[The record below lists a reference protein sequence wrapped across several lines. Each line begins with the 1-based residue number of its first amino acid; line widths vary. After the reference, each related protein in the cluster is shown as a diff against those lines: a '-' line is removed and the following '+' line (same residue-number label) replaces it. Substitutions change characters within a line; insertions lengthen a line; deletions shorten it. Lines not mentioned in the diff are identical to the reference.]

1 MKPWPFNSRRARF
14 LGLTYLQILECLIT
28 ITRND
33 FWNPKNVCE
42 ICGQKATAG
51 ILDNEDT
58 NHNDRDIQIRIRY
71 SCFDHYL
78 QVYQKIQGERK
89 KRDEFSKH

>member
-1 MKPWPFNSRRARF
+1 VILS
-14 LGLTYLQILECLIT
+14 LSLLQQNNNRYELYQYSQ
-28 ITRND
+28 
-33 FWNPKNVCE
+33 NVCE

-71 SCFDHYL
+71 SCLDHYL
-78 QVYQKIQGERK
+78 QIYQKVQGERK
-89 KRDEFSKH
+89 KRNEFSKH

>member
-1 MKPWPFNSRRARF
+1 VILS
-14 LGLTYLQILECLIT
+14 LSLLQQNNNRYELYQYSQ
-28 ITRND
+28 
-33 FWNPKNVCE
+33 NVCE

-71 SCFDHYL
+71 LCLEHYL
-78 QVYQKIQGERK
+78 QVYKKIQGEERQI
-89 KRDEFSKH
+89 RNETL

>member
-1 MKPWPFNSRRARF
+1 MSSTNIHK
-14 LGLTYLQILECLIT
+14 
-28 ITRND
+28 
-33 FWNPKNVCE
+33 KVCE
-42 ICGQKATAG
+42 ICGQKATTG

-71 SCFDHYL
+71 SCLEHYL

-89 KRDEFSKH
+89 KK

>member
-1 MKPWPFNSRRARF
+1 MTSE
-14 LGLTYLQILECLIT
+14 I
-28 ITRND
+28 
-33 FWNPKNVCE
+33 PKNVCE

-71 SCFDHYL
+71 SCLEHHL
-78 QVYQKIQGERK
+78 QIYQKIQGERQI
-89 KRDEFSKH
+89 RNEFSKH